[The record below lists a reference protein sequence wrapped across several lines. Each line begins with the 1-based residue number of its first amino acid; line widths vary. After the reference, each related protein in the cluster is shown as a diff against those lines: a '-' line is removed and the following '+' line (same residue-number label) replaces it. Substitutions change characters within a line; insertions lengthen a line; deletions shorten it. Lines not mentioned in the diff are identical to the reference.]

1 MRSFTGARASN
12 PAFFSDFSI
21 PYTRFWI
28 IPGSATLLSGTN
40 SILFSN
46 YSPSLFDS
54 ILNLT
59 RSIRCPYDGWT
70 FVMRNLI
77 EC

>member
-46 YSPSLFDS
+46 YSPYLFSTQFS
-54 ILNLT
+54 ILPVPFAVLT
-59 RSIRCPYDGWT
+59 MAGPS
-70 FVMRNLI
+70 
-77 EC
+77 